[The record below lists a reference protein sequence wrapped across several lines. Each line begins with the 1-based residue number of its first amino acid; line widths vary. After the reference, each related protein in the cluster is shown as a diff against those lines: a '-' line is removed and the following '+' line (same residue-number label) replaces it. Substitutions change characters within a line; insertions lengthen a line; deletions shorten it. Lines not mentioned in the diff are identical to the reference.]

1 MMRQIT
7 NYGLILFLLINAN
20 LFSQPIVEI
29 QITGNKVFSE
39 NNYLTWLKISP
50 GTKYFPAIKD
60 SIKVRIS
67 SAMKELGYFNSS
79 LEKVEFDKID
89 SSKIKLAIDIK
100 EGNQTIIGTVLF
112 SKAPKDSARISGI
125 ISQLHNSPFTKANV
139 EFIFSQALDYY
150 ENNGYPFA
158 SVNIQSVEFNKDST
172 KESYLADLIL
182 SVDEGVKSR
191 IDKIE
196 ISGNERTKDYVIART
211 IQIFNGEDYSQK
223 LIDGIPERLNRLR
236 FFEPVEQPSFYFNSK
251 REGVLKITVK
261 EKQTNNFDGIIGYVP
276 AATDQG
282 SGFFTGYINISL
294 RNLFGTGRAALF
306 RWQQESLASQ
316 ELELRYIEPWLF
328 GLPFNIEAGLLQR
341 KQDSTYVQRNLDGKL
356 EYQATQEISASII
369 LSSQSTIPTQLQSGV
384 FTVFNSSAF
393 TTGINL
399 KIDTRDDFYAPTKG
413 IYFNNTFSYSSKKIN
428 GPANF
433 LTPDIKTEISF
444 QRLEFDFSIFKEFF
458 ARQIA
463 ALGIHGRELRGSD
476 TEISDLYFV
485 GGTNSLRGYREK
497 QFLGNRILWSN
508 LEYRFLL
515 SRRSYTFIFFD
526 SGYFLRNEN
535 IQNNIPESS
544 AIKLGYGFG
553 LNIETS
559 LGVLGISF
567 ALGKGDTFSQGKI
580 HFGIINEF

>member
-1 MMRQIT
+1 MIRQIT
-7 NYGLILFLLINAN
+7 NHGLIFFLLINAN
-20 LFSQPIVEI
+20 LLSQTIVKIE
-29 QITGNKVFSE
+29 ITGNKVFSE
-39 NNYLTWLKISP
+39 NNYLTWTKISP
-50 GTKYFPAIKD
+50 GAKYFPAIKD
-60 SIKVRIS
+60 SIKFRIS

-79 LEKVEFDKID
+79 LEKIGIDKID
-89 SSKIKLAIDIK
+89 SSKIKLTLNIK
-100 EGNQTIIGTVLF
+100 EGNQTTINKVLF
-112 SKAPKDSARISGI
+112 IKAPKDSSQISGI
-125 ISQLHNSPFTKANV
+125 ISQLQNSPFTKANV
-139 EFIFSQALDYY
+139 EFTFSQALDYY

-158 SVNIQSVEFNKDST
+158 SVNIHSVEFKKDST
-172 KESYLADLIL
+172 KESYFANLFL

-196 ISGNERTKDYVIART
+196 IIGNEKTKDHVIART
-211 IQIFNGEDYSQK
+211 IQIFNGEEYSQK
-223 LIDGIPERLNRLR
+223 LIDGIPEKLNKLR

-251 REGVLKITVK
+251 REGVLKIIVK

-276 AATDQG
+276 AATDQS

-306 RWQQESLASQ
+306 RWQQESLNSQ

-328 GLPFNIEAGLLQR
+328 GFPFNIEAGLFQR
-341 KQDSTYVQRNLDGKL
+341 KQDSTYVQRNLDAKL
-356 EYQATQEISASII
+356 EYQATQTISASIL
-369 LSSQSTIPTQLQSGV
+369 LSTQSTIPTQLQSGV

-399 KIDTRDDFYAPTKG
+399 KIDTRDDFYAPTSG

-428 GPANF
+428 GPSNF
-433 LTPDIKTEISF
+433 LTPDIKTEVSF
-444 QRLEFDFSIFKEFF
+444 QRLEFDFSIFKELF

-463 ALGIHGRELRGSD
+463 ALGVHGRELRGSD
-476 TEISDLYFV
+476 SEINDLYFL

-515 SRRSYTFIFFD
+515 SRRSYTFLFFD

-535 IQNNIPESS
+535 TLNNTPESS

-559 LGVLGISF
+559 LGVLGVSF

-580 HFGIINEF
+580 HFGIVNEF